1 MSIGSANALLCLHGL
16 SSLSYV
22 LSYVLPHVLPS
33 RSKFKFLNL
42 LVFFESSSLRVSD

>member
-22 LSYVLPHVLPS
+22 LSYVLPS